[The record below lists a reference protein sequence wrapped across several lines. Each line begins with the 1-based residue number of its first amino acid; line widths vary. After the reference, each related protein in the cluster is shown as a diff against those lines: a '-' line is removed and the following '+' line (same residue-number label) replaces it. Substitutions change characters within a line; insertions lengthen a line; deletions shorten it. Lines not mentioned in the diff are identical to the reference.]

1 MRSGWSRIWSGSRT
15 PERDSRSWPVWC
27 EEMTKRIRI
36 AGVSDVSVGYGSPQI
51 LAFMRS
57 LQEVYGGEAVIFEPD
72 QPERP
77 PRPALDGVPA
87 GRIERVITAYHPHH
101 HRAGRI
107 EYVTKV
113 ARRLNALRPRVLV
126 IFCTYSL
133 PVLLKLR
140 YRPDFVVYYSI
151 ESIAAYGPF
160 DIELNRRLAGAIDLL
175 IFPEEH
181 RAMRDVARCSLTGIP
196 LAILYNCATDAA
208 DADEVTHP
216 RRRNNR
222 IFYAGTIDRSRTLA
236 EYFVDRR
243 LEGVPI
249 DLYGHLSGWEDP
261 GVFLAGLPGGVRYR
275 GYLEATALARIRGEY
290 AYSIVMWAPTS
301 ENQLYAAPN
310 KFFEAVASG
319 VPPVAAPHPQCK
331 MLIARYGCGIV
342 MDDWSFDAFH
352 SALRRALTLVGT
364 PEYYAMVESCRQ
376 AVAQELSWDRQF
388 EKVRRHLPEVS

>member
-1 MRSGWSRIWSGSRT
+1 MLRT
-15 PERDSRSWPVWC
+15 PGRDSRSQPAWR
-27 EEMTKRIRI
+27 EEMKRIRI

-57 LQEVYGGEAVIFEPD
+57 MREVYGGEAVLFEPD

-77 PRPALDGVPA
+77 PRPALARDPA
-87 GRIERVITAYHPHH
+87 GRVERVTTAYHPHH
-101 HRAGRI
+101 DRAGRI
-107 EYVTKV
+107 EYVIKV
-113 ARRLNALRPRVLV
+113 AHRLNALRPQVLV

-140 YRPDFVVYYSI
+140 YRPDVVVYYSI
-151 ESIAAYGPF
+151 ESIAAYGSF

-208 DADEVTHP
+208 DADDVSHP

-222 IFYAGTIDRSRTLA
+222 ILYAGTIDRIRTLA
-236 EYFVDRR
+236 EHFLDKR
-243 LEGVPI
+243 LGGVPI
-249 DLYGHLSGWEDP
+249 DLYGHLSGWKDP

-275 GYLEATALARIRGEY
+275 GFLEASALARVRGQY
-290 AYSIVMWAPTS
+290 AYSIVMWDPTG

-310 KFFEAVASG
+310 KFFESVASG
-319 VPPVAAPHPQCK
+319 VPPIAAPHPQCR
-331 MLIARYGCGIV
+331 MLITRYRCGIV
-342 MDDWSFDAFH
+342 MDDWSFQAFYD
-352 SALRRALTLVGT
+352 ALRRALALVGT
-364 PEYYAMVESCRQ
+364 PEYDAMVENCRR
-376 AVAQELSWDRQF
+376 AVAQELNWERQF